1 MTPNI
6 PSSFNKPYTSLYTN
20 ESNSS
25 NYIPAM
31 HQSNIDSYE
40 SKNKKTCRVLKT
52 ITSVF
57 NSVLLTAGLC
67 TAGFFGFKW
76 LKSSNLSFMS
86 NPLEQVR
93 FSNDLIE
100 SSEIKGNEE
109 QKNKLKNI
117 IENCKKEKNKDGT
130 PKGCGV
136 LLQGPPRCGKT
147 LSANVYAKESGLT
160 TFSCK
165 TSSIIS
171 TVKGQ
176 TEKNIDKMFEQL
188 RNQVKKEGQPV
199 ILIMDEIDSFLMSRD
214 NATNEERAMV
224 NAFLRNCDNLEKQ
237 GIIILGST
245 NYGDKCDTAAI
256 GSGRFNEKISFDL
269 PKKEEI
275 EEMLIGKKIEETTS
289 DSYEQ
294 EIRDIAQFMFSNN
307 MNWADAQNIKK
318 ECLSESDKEKID
330 TQKAFSYLI
339 DKCKGQSPI
348 QISTL
353 KSDTAPGVNKVLGW
367 DEIYGLDDVKEKFD
381 GWFKKKTPAERESGF
396 LLAGPG
402 GCGKT
407 TLPYALAQKQKTDV
421 YTLRIGDKGVTVD
434 NIKAIIDELKLEGL
448 ARQKEGKPPII
459 LFIDEAD
466 AMIPNRKGVDLMAN
480 VSNSTERTTT
490 LLNAM
495 QNLSNYGICC
505 IAATNNPENID
516 SPMKRGGRFKQI
528 DIDMPNQDAVIE
540 YIKAKFTDLASYA
553 GKIASKFMQRNKSK
567 LSFANIDGVLKEW
580 KQNVLKGKS
589 NVDNNALKKLDKMIQ
604 RKKKQMDAKPLESGL
619 TQIGKSLDE
628 IKEAI
633 QALKDEGTSKKLEEL
648 IGFINK
654 NTEQNGEVVKNF
666 NTALNELQTAMEHIA
681 NIAESNQDLGNKY
694 SELTKT
700 VARALEGIKE
710 PLDNLGKLPTTIQ
723 ALTGAINSLKTKEDE
738 LKALLETLKNDMPK
752 GGDTE
757 GLKESFDR
765 FGQSILE
772 AITVLRT
779 MYYSDLAM
787 SLSREVFKELSDD
800 LLDKTWGSNILS
812 VDKVAK
818 NKLIDIL
825 KKHLRNSEINP
836 YITRVTSSIDLGKL
850 LTHSKLIQAA
860 ATSKNI
866 FSVQLVKFLSDDAA
880 QLPQLNMQ
888 TLAQIEYHD
897 IAQFSSIIT
906 AGKYPALCKNS
917 CYLLRETDVEQVT
930 KLLAGDFL
938 DNMCAVCE
946 EAYTD
951 NAEGIPEEIKT
962 FFNKSKDSDED
973 EYDADDFKDEVLKLN
988 KDSQHNL
995 FKTIFIS
1002 YYNKHIFTQKF
1013 KNDAKLSLV
1022 NKMQDILKTIF
1033 LKAFK
1038 KQEQP
1043 TSDGN

>member
-20 ESNSS
+20 DSNSS

-188 RNQVKKEGQPV
+188 RNQVKKKGQPV

-318 ECLSESDKEKID
+318 ECLSESDKGKID
-330 TQKAFSYLI
+330 TQKALSYLI

-353 KSDTAPGVNKVLGW
+353 KADTAPGVNKVLGW
-367 DEIYGLDDVKEKFD
+367 DEIYGLDNVKKEFD
-381 GWFKKKTPAERESGF
+381 DWFDEEAPAKREAGF

-407 TLPYALAQKQKTDV
+407 TLPYALAQKRKTDV

-490 LLNAM
+490 LLHAM

-516 SPMKRGGRFKQI
+516 AAMKRDSGRFKQI
-528 DIDMPNQDAVIE
+528 DIDMPDKEAVIK
-540 YIKAKFTDLASYA
+540 YIKAKFEDLLSNAEE
-553 GKIASKFMQRNKSK
+553 IANKFMQGNKSQ

-580 KQNVLKGKS
+580 KQDVLKGKF
-589 NVDNNALKKLDKMIQ
+589 NVEHDELSKLDTIIQ

-619 TQIGKSLDE
+619 TQIGQSLNE

-633 QALKDEGTSKKLEEL
+633 QALKDEGTSKKLEKL

-654 NTEQNGEVVKNF
+654 NIEQNGEVVNGF
-666 NTALNELQTAMEHIA
+666 NTALKELQAAMEHIA
-681 NIAESNQDLGNKY
+681 NIAESNKDLGNKY
-694 SELTKT
+694 SELTES
-700 VARALEGIKE
+700 VASALEGIKK
-710 PLDNLGKLPTTIQ
+710 PLDNLGTLPTTIE
-723 ALTGAINSLKTKEDE
+723 ALTGAINSLTAKEQE
-738 LKALLETLKNDMPK
+738 LKALLETLKNDMPE
-752 GGDTE
+752 GGSQNYENSINAINKSILQIRDVLKTS
-757 GLKESFDR
+757 LKEVYRKSLPNWFCNCPYGLPMPSLYKRDKKENEYSYLHYWL
-765 FGQSILE
+765 FAPQSL
-772 AITVLRT
+772 TVGPNS
-779 MYYSDLAM
+779 YN
-787 SLSREVFKELSDD
+787 
-800 LLDKTWGSNILS
+800 SN
-812 VDKVAK
+812 VATIA
-818 NKLIDIL
+818 NHI
-825 KKHLRNSEINP
+825 
-836 YITRVTSSIDLGKL
+836 LGKI
-850 LTHSKLIQAA
+850 H
-860 ATSKNI
+860 
-866 FSVQLVKFLSDDAA
+866 
-880 QLPQLNMQ
+880 P
-888 TLAQIEYHD
+888 
-897 IAQFSSIIT
+897 
-906 AGKYPALCKNS
+906 
-917 CYLLRETDVEQVT
+917 
-930 KLLAGDFL
+930 
-938 DNMCAVCE
+938 
-946 EAYTD
+946 
-951 NAEGIPEEIKT
+951 
-962 FFNKSKDSDED
+962 
-973 EYDADDFKDEVLKLN
+973 
-988 KDSQHNL
+988 
-995 FKTIFIS
+995 
-1002 YYNKHIFTQKF
+1002 TQKHTFTYTTLSAGESYKDFVFSNSFVSTIWNMLNTKSNF
-1013 KNDAKLSLV
+1013 K
-1022 NKMQDILKTIF
+1022 KMQDLGLEKLVPEILSEYSIGAILTNESILQRWEIQEQNGKFYLTNDDTNYDKCSRETQLTVNTIEGFNELDDDNARKTKIEEILKEGMKDLIDTVF
-1033 LKAFK
+1033 
-1038 KQEQP
+1038 EVCW
-1043 TSDGN
+1043 DGLLEGENIKI

>member
-318 ECLSESDKEKID
+318 ECLSESDKGKID

-339 DKCKGQSPI
+339 NKCKGQSPI

-353 KSDTAPGVNKVLGW
+353 KADTAPGVNKVLGW

-381 GWFKKKTPAERESGF
+381 GWFGKKTPAERESGF

-490 LLNAM
+490 LLHAM

-516 SPMKRGGRFKQI
+516 SAMKRGGRFNQI
-528 DIDMPNQDAVIE
+528 DIDMPDKDAVIK
-540 YIKAKFTDLASYA
+540 YIKAKFKDLSSNAKA
-553 GKIASKFMQRNKSK
+553 IANKFMEGNKSK

-589 NVDNNALKKLDKMIQ
+589 NVKHDELSKLDKIIKQ
-604 RKKKQMDAKPLESGL
+604 KKKQMDAKPLESGL

-666 NTALNELQTAMEHIA
+666 NTALNELQAAMKHIA
-681 NIAESNQDLGNKY
+681 NIAESNKDLGNKY
-694 SELTKT
+694 LELTES
-700 VARALEGIKE
+700 VARALEEIKK
-710 PLDNLGKLPTTIQ
+710 PLDNLKSLPTTIQ
-723 ALTGAINSLKTKEDE
+723 ALTGAINSLTTKEEE
-738 LKALLETLKNDMPK
+738 LKKLLETLKNDMPK
-752 GGDTE
+752 GGSQNYENSIDAINKSILQIKDVLKTSIKE
-757 GLKESFDR
+757 VYRKSLPDWFRDCTYSLSMPASVYKRDRKESQYSYLHYWLFAPQSSAVGGNSYSSNVTTIAKHILTKINPKQEHTFTYTSPLAGKSYEDFVGSNR
-765 FGQSILE
+765 FVSIIWNMLDTKPNFKKMQDLGLEKVVPAILREGYIEEKLTNESILE
-772 AITVLRT
+772 GWEIQQYKGNFHLTNENT
-779 MYYSDLAM
+779 DCYECS
-787 SLSREVFKELSDD
+787 KETQL
-800 LLDKTWGSNILS
+800 T
-812 VDKVAK
+812 VDKIEGFDKLDDNARKTKIEEIIKEGVK
-818 NKLIDIL
+818 DLIDTVFDACWDGLL
-825 KKHLRNSEINP
+825 KGE
-836 YITRVTSSIDLGKL
+836 
-850 LTHSKLIQAA
+850 
-860 ATSKNI
+860 NI
-866 FSVQLVKFLSDDAA
+866 K
-880 QLPQLNMQ
+880 
-888 TLAQIEYHD
+888 I
-897 IAQFSSIIT
+897 
-906 AGKYPALCKNS
+906 
-917 CYLLRETDVEQVT
+917 
-930 KLLAGDFL
+930 
-938 DNMCAVCE
+938 
-946 EAYTD
+946 
-951 NAEGIPEEIKT
+951 
-962 FFNKSKDSDED
+962 
-973 EYDADDFKDEVLKLN
+973 
-988 KDSQHNL
+988 
-995 FKTIFIS
+995 
-1002 YYNKHIFTQKF
+1002 
-1013 KNDAKLSLV
+1013 
-1022 NKMQDILKTIF
+1022 
-1033 LKAFK
+1033 
-1038 KQEQP
+1038 
-1043 TSDGN
+1043 

>member
-1 MTPNI
+1 M
-6 PSSFNKPYTSLYTN
+6 
-20 ESNSS
+20 
-25 NYIPAM
+25 
-31 HQSNIDSYE
+31 
-40 SKNKKTCRVLKT
+40 
-52 ITSVF
+52 
-57 NSVLLTAGLC
+57 
-67 TAGFFGFKW
+67 
-76 LKSSNLSFMS
+76 
-86 NPLEQVR
+86 
-93 FSNDLIE
+93 
-100 SSEIKGNEE
+100 
-109 QKNKLKNI
+109 
-117 IENCKKEKNKDGT
+117 
-130 PKGCGV
+130 
-136 LLQGPPRCGKT
+136 
-147 LSANVYAKESGLT
+147 
-160 TFSCK
+160 
-165 TSSIIS
+165 
-171 TVKGQ
+171 
-176 TEKNIDKMFEQL
+176 
-188 RNQVKKEGQPV
+188 KKEGQPV

-318 ECLSESDKEKID
+318 ECLSESDKGKID

-367 DEIYGLDDVKEKFD
+367 DEIYGLDDVKKEFD
-381 GWFKKKTPAERESGF
+381 GWFDEKAPAKREAGF

-466 AMIPNRKGVDLMAN
+466 AMMPNKKGVDLMAN

-490 LLNAM
+490 LLHAM

-505 IAATNNPENID
+505 IVATNNPENID
-516 SPMKRGGRFKQI
+516 SAMKRAGGRFKQI
-528 DIDMPNQDAVIE
+528 DIDMPDKKAVIK
-540 YIKAKFTDLASYA
+540 YIKAKFTDLSSDA
-553 GKIASKFMQRNKSK
+553 GKIANKFMQRNKSK

-589 NVDNNALKKLDKMIQ
+589 NVDNDALNKLDKIIQ

-619 TQIGKSLDE
+619 TQIGKSLNE

-666 NTALNELQTAMEHIA
+666 NTALNALQAAMEHIA

-694 SELTKT
+694 LELTKS
-700 VARALEGIKE
+700 VARALEGIKK
-710 PLDNLGKLPTTIQ
+710 PLDNLETLPETIRT
-723 ALTGAINSLKTKEDE
+723 LTGAINSLKTKEDE

-752 GGDTE
+752 GGSQNYEDSINAINKSILQIRDVLQTR
-757 GLKESFDR
+757 LKEAYRKSLPNWFCNFELYLNPENKPTYEHGNSSPYSNLHYWLFTPR
-765 FGQSILE
+765 NGNTNQNIYSSVLTNIASRIL
-772 AITVLRT
+772 T
-779 MYYSDLAM
+779 
-787 SLSREVFKELSDD
+787 K
-800 LLDKTWGSNILS
+800 
-812 VDKVAK
+812 
-818 NKLIDIL
+818 
-825 KKHLRNSEINP
+825 INP
-836 YITRVTSSIDLGKL
+836 NATISFSYQSVPCTSYG
-850 LTHSKLIQAA
+850 
-860 ATSKNI
+860 I
-866 FSVQLVKFLSDDAA
+866 FVGNNTNFVSTIW
-880 QLPQLNMQ
+880 NM
-888 TLAQIEYHD
+888 
-897 IAQFSSIIT
+897 
-906 AGKYPALCKNS
+906 
-917 CYLLRETDVEQVT
+917 
-930 KLLAGDFL
+930 
-938 DNMCAVCE
+938 
-946 EAYTD
+946 
-951 NAEGIPEEIKT
+951 
-962 FFNKSKDSDED
+962 
-973 EYDADDFKDEVLKLN
+973 LN
-988 KDSQHNL
+988 KKSN
-995 FKTIFIS
+995 
-1002 YYNKHIFTQKF
+1002 FT
-1013 KNDAKLSLV
+1013 
-1022 NKMQDILKTIF
+1022 KMQDLGLEKVVPAILSEGYIEEKLTNESILQGWEIQQHDGKF
-1033 LKAFK
+1033 YLINKNTNCDEYNDETQLTVDKIEGFD
-1038 KQEQP
+1038 EL
-1043 TSDGN
+1043 DGNANKTKIEAIIKEGMKDLIDTVFEVCWDGLLEGENIKI

>member
-294 EIRDIAQFMFSNN
+294 EIRDIAQFMFGNN

-318 ECLSESDKEKID
+318 ECLSESDKGKID

-339 DKCKGQSPI
+339 NKCKGQSPI

-381 GWFKKKTPAERESGF
+381 GWFDEKAPAKREAGF

-407 TLPYALAQKQKTDV
+407 TLPYALAQKRKTDV

-516 SPMKRGGRFKQI
+516 SAMKRAGGRFKQI
-528 DIDMPNQDAVIE
+528 DIDMPNKEAVIK
-540 YIKAKFTDLASYA
+540 YITAKFTDLSSYA
-553 GKIASKFMQRNKSK
+553 DAIAKRFMEGNKSK

-580 KQNVLKGKS
+580 KQKVLKGKA
-589 NVDNNALKKLDKMIQ
+589 NVDNDELSELDKMIQ

-619 TQIGKSLDE
+619 TQIGQSLND
-628 IKEAI
+628 IKDAI

-654 NTEQNGEVVKNF
+654 NTEQNGEVVNGF
-666 NTALNELQTAMEHIA
+666 NTALKELQAAMKHIA

-694 SELTKT
+694 LELTKS
-700 VARALEGIKE
+700 VARALEGIKQ
-710 PLDNLGKLPTTIQ
+710 PLDNLGTLPTTIET
-723 ALTGAINSLKTKEDE
+723 LTGAINSLKTKEDE
-738 LKALLETLKNDMPK
+738 LKALLETLKNDMPE
-752 GGDTE
+752 GGSQNYENSIDAINKSILQIKDVLKTS
-757 GLKESFDR
+757 LKEVYRKSLPNWFCDC
-765 FGQSILE
+765 S
-772 AITVLRT
+772 
-779 MYYSDLAM
+779 Y
-787 SLSREVFKELSDD
+787 SLSTPSAWYKRDKKENKYTYSYLHYWLFAPQRS
-800 LLDKTWGSNILS
+800 TVEPNSYNSN
-812 VDKVAK
+812 
-818 NKLIDIL
+818 
-825 KKHLRNSEINP
+825 
-836 YITRVTSSIDLGKL
+836 VTTIANHILGKIHP
-850 LTHSKLIQAA
+850 TQKHTFTYTVPSHGN
-860 ATSKNI
+860 SY
-866 FSVQLVKFLSDDAA
+866 DDFVSI
-880 QLPQLNMQ
+880 NR
-888 TLAQIEYHD
+888 
-897 IAQFSSIIT
+897 FVSIIWNM
-906 AGKYPALCKNS
+906 L
-917 CYLLRETDVEQVT
+917 DT
-930 KLLAGDFL
+930 KP
-938 DNMCAVCE
+938 N
-946 EAYTD
+946 
-951 NAEGIPEEIKT
+951 
-962 FFNKSKDSDED
+962 
-973 EYDADDFKDEVLKLN
+973 FK
-988 KDSQHNL
+988 
-995 FKTIFIS
+995 
-1002 YYNKHIFTQKF
+1002 
-1013 KNDAKLSLV
+1013 
-1022 NKMQDILKTIF
+1022 KMQDLGLEKVVPAILSEGYIEERLTNESILQGWEIQNQDGKFYLINENSDYDECSDEAQLTVDTIEGFDELDNNAKKTKIEKIIKEGMKDLIDTVF
-1033 LKAFK
+1033 
-1038 KQEQP
+1038 EVCW
-1043 TSDGN
+1043 DGLLEGENIKI

>member
-245 NYGDKCDTAAI
+245 NYGNKCDTAAI

-294 EIRDIAQFMFSNN
+294 EIRDIAQFMFGNN

-318 ECLSESDKEKID
+318 ECLSESDKGKID
-330 TQKAFSYLI
+330 TQKALSYLI

-353 KSDTAPGVNKVLGW
+353 KADTAPGVNKVLGW
-367 DEIYGLDDVKEKFD
+367 DEIYGLDDVKKEFD
-381 GWFKKKTPAERESGF
+381 GWFDKKTPAEREPGF

-407 TLPYALAQKQKTDV
+407 TLPYALAQRKETDV

-448 ARQKEGKPPII
+448 ARQKKGKPPII

-466 AMIPNRKGVDLMAN
+466 AMIPNRKAVDLMAN

-505 IAATNNPENID
+505 IAATNNPDNID
-516 SPMKRGGRFKQI
+516 PAMKRASGRFKQI
-528 DIDMPNQDAVIE
+528 DIDMPDKDAVIK
-540 YIKAKFTDLASYA
+540 YITAKFKDLSSNAEE
-553 GKIASKFMQRNKSK
+553 IANKFMQGNKSQ

-580 KQNVLKGKS
+580 KQKVLKGES
-589 NVDNNALKKLDKMIQ
+589 NVDNDELSELDKMIQ

-619 TQIGKSLDE
+619 TQIGQSLND
-628 IKEAI
+628 IKDAI

-654 NTEQNGEVVKNF
+654 NTEQNGEVVNGF
-666 NTALNELQTAMEHIA
+666 NTALNELQTAMKHIA

-694 SELTKT
+694 LELTES
-700 VARALEGIKE
+700 VASALEGIKQ
-710 PLDNLGKLPTTIQ
+710 PLDNLKSLPETIRT
-723 ALTGAINSLKTKEDE
+723 LTGAINSLTTKEQE
-738 LKALLETLKNDMPK
+738 LKELLSTLKNDMPE
-752 GGDTE
+752 GGSQNYENSINAINESILQIRDVLKTR
-757 GLKESFDR
+757 LKEVYRKSLPNWFCKSDCNLSTDTFFLYKKNRNNYSELHHWLFAPRYQANSDQYSSSVTTIANHILGEIHPTQKHTFTCTKPSVKSYEDFVCRNSFVSTIWDMLNTKSN
-765 FGQSILE
+765 FKKMQDLGLEKLVPGILNGHFIKEIYTNESILE
-772 AITVLRT
+772 EWKIQKKDSNFYLTK
-779 MYYSDLAM
+779 Y
-787 SLSREVFKELSDD
+787 DD
-800 LLDKTWGSNILS
+800 DIDGYRIDYTGCNDKTQLTVNTIEGFDELDDNARKTKIEEIIKEGMK
-812 VDKVAK
+812 D
-818 NKLIDIL
+818 LIDTVFEVCWDGIL
-825 KKHLRNSEINP
+825 DGTN
-836 YITRVTSSIDLGKL
+836 
-850 LTHSKLIQAA
+850 
-860 ATSKNI
+860 
-866 FSVQLVKFLSDDAA
+866 
-880 QLPQLNMQ
+880 
-888 TLAQIEYHD
+888 
-897 IAQFSSIIT
+897 
-906 AGKYPALCKNS
+906 
-917 CYLLRETDVEQVT
+917 T
-930 KLLAGDFL
+930 K
-938 DNMCAVCE
+938 
-946 EAYTD
+946 
-951 NAEGIPEEIKT
+951 I
-962 FFNKSKDSDED
+962 
-973 EYDADDFKDEVLKLN
+973 
-988 KDSQHNL
+988 
-995 FKTIFIS
+995 
-1002 YYNKHIFTQKF
+1002 
-1013 KNDAKLSLV
+1013 
-1022 NKMQDILKTIF
+1022 
-1033 LKAFK
+1033 
-1038 KQEQP
+1038 
-1043 TSDGN
+1043 

>member
-20 ESNSS
+20 DSNSS

-294 EIRDIAQFMFSNN
+294 EIRDIAQFMFGNN

-318 ECLSESDKEKID
+318 ECLSESDKGKID

-353 KSDTAPGVNKVLGW
+353 KADTAPGVNKVLGW
-367 DEIYGLDDVKEKFD
+367 DEIYGLDDVKKEFD
-381 GWFKKKTPAERESGF
+381 GWFDKKTPAERESGF

-466 AMIPNRKGVDLMAN
+466 AMMPNKKGVDLMAN

-505 IAATNNPENID
+505 IVATNNPENID
-516 SPMKRGGRFKQI
+516 SAMKRAGGRFKQI
-528 DIDMPNQDAVIE
+528 DIDMPDKDAVIK
-540 YIKAKFTDLASYA
+540 YITAKFKDLASNA
-553 GKIASKFMQRNKSK
+553 KAIANKFMQGNKSQ

-580 KQNVLKGKS
+580 KQDALKGKS
-589 NVDNNALKKLDKMIQ
+589 NVDKNALNKLGEMIQ
-604 RKKKQMDAKPLESGL
+604 QKKKQMDAKPLESGL

-654 NTEQNGEVVKNF
+654 NIEQNGEVVNGF
-666 NTALNELQTAMEHIA
+666 NAALNALQAAMKHIA
-681 NIAESNQDLGNKY
+681 NIAESNKDLGNKY

-700 VARALEGIKE
+700 VASALEGIKT
-710 PLDNLGKLPTTIQ
+710 PLDNLGTLPGTIET
-723 ALTGAINSLKTKEDE
+723 LTGAINSLKTKEDE

-765 FGQSILE
+765 FGQSIFE

-787 SLSREVFKELSDD
+787 SLSREVLKELSDD
-800 LLDKTWGSNILS
+800 LFKTFAHRYDISSGT
-812 VDKVAK
+812 VAK

-825 KKHLRNSEINP
+825 IKHLKNNEIKHHIGDVKPSISLSELLP
-836 YITRVTSSIDLGKL
+836 YVDLI
-850 LTHSKLIQAA
+850 HDA
-860 ATSKNI
+860 ATSENS
-866 FSVQLVKFLSDDAA
+866 FSVGLVKFLSDDAA
-880 QLPQLNMQ
+880 QLPKLNME
-888 TLAQIEYHD
+888 TLAQIKYQD
-897 IAQFSSIIT
+897 IVDFSNIIT
-906 AGKYPALCKNS
+906 ARKYPTLFQNS
-917 CYLLRETDVEQVT
+917 CYLLRETDVEEVIN
-930 KLLAGDFL
+930 LLKNDCNFL
-938 DNMCAVCE
+938 SNMCAVCE
-946 EAYTD
+946 EAYKD
-951 NAEGIPEEIKT
+951 NAEGIPEGIKI
-962 FFNKSKDSDED
+962 FLNNAKDSDQD
-973 EYDADDFKDEVLKLN
+973 EYVYDANDFKKEVLRLS

-1002 YYNKHIFTQKF
+1002 YYNKHISTQKI

-1022 NKMQDILKTIF
+1022 NKMQGILKTIF
-1033 LKAFK
+1033 LKVLE
-1038 KQEQP
+1038 KQK
-1043 TSDGN
+1043 

>member
-1 MTPNI
+1 
-6 PSSFNKPYTSLYTN
+6 
-20 ESNSS
+20 
-25 NYIPAM
+25 
-31 HQSNIDSYE
+31 
-40 SKNKKTCRVLKT
+40 
-52 ITSVF
+52 
-57 NSVLLTAGLC
+57 
-67 TAGFFGFKW
+67 
-76 LKSSNLSFMS
+76 MS

-318 ECLSESDKEKID
+318 ECLSESDKGKID

-367 DEIYGLDDVKEKFD
+367 DEIYGLDDVKKEFD
-381 GWFKKKTPAERESGF
+381 GWFDEKAPAKREAGF

-466 AMIPNRKGVDLMAN
+466 AMIPNREGVDLMAN

-490 LLNAM
+490 LLHAM

-516 SPMKRGGRFKQI
+516 APMKRACGRFKQI
-528 DIDMPNQDAVIE
+528 DIDMPDKDAVIK
-540 YIKAKFTDLASYA
+540 YIKAKFKDLSSNVE
-553 GKIASKFMQRNKSK
+553 KIANKFMQRNKSK

-580 KQNVLKGKS
+580 KQDVLKGKS
-589 NVDNNALKKLDKMIQ
+589 NVDNDALNKLDQ
-604 RKKKQMDAKPLESGL
+604 RIKQKKKQMDAKPLESGL

-654 NTEQNGEVVKNF
+654 NTEQNGEVVNGF
-666 NTALNELQTAMEHIA
+666 NAALNALQAAMEHIA
-681 NIAESNQDLGNKY
+681 NIAESNKDLGNKY
-694 SELTKT
+694 SDLTKT
-700 VARALEGIKE
+700 VARVLEGIQQ
-710 PLDNLGKLPTTIQ
+710 PLKDLGTLPTTIET
-723 ALTGAINSLKTKEDE
+723 LTGAINSLKTKEDE
-738 LKALLETLKNDMPK
+738 LKELLETLKNDMPK
-752 GGDTE
+752 GGSQNYENSIDAINKSILQIKDVLKTSIKE
-757 GLKESFDR
+757 VYRKSLLDWFRNCTYSLSMPASVYKRDRKESQYSYLHYWLFAPQSSAVGGNSYSSNVTTIAKHILKKINPKQEHTFTYTSPSHGNSYDDFVGSNR
-765 FGQSILE
+765 FVSIIWNMLDTKPNFKKMQDLGLEKVVPEILSEGYIEEKLTNESILE
-772 AITVLRT
+772 GWEIQRYKGNFHLTN
-779 MYYSDLAM
+779 
-787 SLSREVFKELSDD
+787 E
-800 LLDKTWGSNILS
+800 KTDYDECTGETQLT
-812 VDKVAK
+812 VDKIEGFNELDDDNARK
-818 NKLIDIL
+818 TKIEEIIKEGMKDLIDTVF
-825 KKHLRNSEINP
+825 E
-836 YITRVTSSIDLGKL
+836 VCWDGL
-850 LTHSKLIQAA
+850 LEGT
-860 ATSKNI
+860 NI
-866 FSVQLVKFLSDDAA
+866 K
-880 QLPQLNMQ
+880 
-888 TLAQIEYHD
+888 I
-897 IAQFSSIIT
+897 
-906 AGKYPALCKNS
+906 
-917 CYLLRETDVEQVT
+917 
-930 KLLAGDFL
+930 
-938 DNMCAVCE
+938 
-946 EAYTD
+946 
-951 NAEGIPEEIKT
+951 
-962 FFNKSKDSDED
+962 
-973 EYDADDFKDEVLKLN
+973 
-988 KDSQHNL
+988 
-995 FKTIFIS
+995 
-1002 YYNKHIFTQKF
+1002 
-1013 KNDAKLSLV
+1013 
-1022 NKMQDILKTIF
+1022 
-1033 LKAFK
+1033 
-1038 KQEQP
+1038 
-1043 TSDGN
+1043 